1 MTRMDA
7 PLNGVCTD
15 LLSLTNPQPWTDL
28 DPPPLWGDQL
38 LLRVGSLETYIRDL
52 ETAVSVFSRR
62 FWLPRVLRSSDK
74 LPWPQTLTH
83 LPGTPRCC

>member
-1 MTRMDA
+1 MDA

-52 ETAVSVFSRR
+52 ETAVSVFSSVSGFPESSVALTNSPGPRR
-62 FWLPRVLRSSDK
+62 
-74 LPWPQTLTH
+74 
-83 LPGTPRCC
+83 

>member
-1 MTRMDA
+1 MDA

-38 LLRVGSLETYIRDL
+38 LLRVGSLETYIHDL
-52 ETAVSVFSRR
+52 EAAVSVFSSR
-62 FWLPRVLRSSDK
+62 FWLPESSAA
-74 LPWPQTLTH
+74 LTHSPGPQTLTQ
-83 LPGTPRCC
+83 LPGAPRRC